1 MNIPRC
7 FWVVGG
13 EYADMS
19 FSRLVEGTQCLIGPF
34 QGSDEAYR
42 AWRAL
47 AFATSAQ
54 ATVRLSIVEEASLG
68 SAASV
73 A

>member
-1 MNIPRC
+1 MNVPRC

-13 EYADMS
+13 EYVDMS
-19 FSRLVEGTQCLIGPF
+19 FSRLVEGKDRLIGPF
-34 QGSDEAYR
+34 QESADAYR

-54 ATVRLSIVEEASLG
+54 ANVRFSIVEEASLG